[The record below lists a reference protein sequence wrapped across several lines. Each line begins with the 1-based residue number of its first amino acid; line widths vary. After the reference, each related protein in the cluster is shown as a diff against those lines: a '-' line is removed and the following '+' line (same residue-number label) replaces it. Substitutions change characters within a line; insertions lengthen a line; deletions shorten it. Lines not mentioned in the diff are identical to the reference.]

1 MKLARLLKECSD
13 SEHLPVVYKEEIN
26 VDHTKGCQLIFVV
39 AMNQLKTVRNDAG
52 GQKAQMKA
60 RPMANSQ

>member
-1 MKLARLLKECSD
+1 M
-13 SEHLPVVYKEEIN
+13 VYKEEIN
-26 VDHTKGCQLIFVV
+26 VDHTKGCQLIFVD
-39 AMNQLKTVRNDAG
+39 AMNQPKTVRNDAG